1 LVARGVKG
9 SVTLLAQKKTM
20 RIPLLIPFL
29 MTAALVS
36 GCSALP
42 FGHKNKSKSVALA
55 KDEQGLDPG
64 LKVAVD
70 VVMARLRN
78 ADGKDMRT
86 IENASPQIF
95 QLAAAL
101 MPPTGGGRTSFNMP
115 GTGRDAVMQAKAQ
128 TQNRALP
135 QTLGD
140 LQRMGNNAAAVYIPN
155 AHGGAQVQ
163 NASYNRNDFA
173 DAPNIPEVRSLMHAI
188 HLGSYRTSSRAMQG
202 YGELKT
208 RIPEA
213 LTGLRPRVERVDL
226 GQKGIFQRLKAGP
239 FASRADAMRACA
251 QIKNAGLYCVPSDF
265 TGKDAG

>member
-1 LVARGVKG
+1 
-9 SVTLLAQKKTM
+9 LAQKKTM

-42 FGHKNKSKSVALA
+42 FGHKSKSKPAALA
-55 KDEQGLDPG
+55 AGEQGLDPG

-70 VVMARLRN
+70 VVMARLRD
-78 ADGKDMRT
+78 ADGKDRQT
-86 IENASPQIF
+86 VEAASPQIF

-101 MPPTGGGRTSFNMP
+101 MPPTGGGRTSFSRSEP
-115 GTGRDAVMQAKAQ
+115 RHEPQAQ
-128 TQNRALP
+128 TYTQAQALP

-140 LQRMGNNAAAVYIPN
+140 LQRMGNKAASAAYIPN

-173 DAPNIPEVRSLMHAI
+173 SAPNIPEARSLMHAI